1 MAAQA
6 AAAPAP
12 TTRTGGRDTAVT
24 PMRRAVRA
32 GLLGGA
38 VAVYLAAVGMVH
50 RFDEREVITG
60 VLNLGPSFML
70 LVYFVTG
77 YTAVKPQKFRHGA
90 TEPPPMSAG
99 QKLVTGAFAGAI
111 ASGMVAALV
120 LLGSAVDLT
129 SVLVSLT
136 PRLFEILAFG
146 QSEIVGVLIQVAVGT
161 VLAVAGAALLLLSPS
176 SRKPITAALTAMF
189 LVSLAEPLL
198 RVALLGMNIDSSW
211 LYESGGLTIFGAVL
225 VVVVTA
231 AITLYWARKGEGV
244 TTKVQDLPDN
254 QRTAL
259 KIGSFIALL
268 LFLIVLPRILGPF
281 LSEVIGTVGLFVL
294 LGLGLNIVIGYAGLL
309 DLGYVAFFAI
319 GAYSMAIL
327 TSPSAFTGGPLNFW
341 VALPLVVVIATIAG
355 LMIGAP
361 VLRLRGDYLAIVTL
375 GFGEIVR
382 IVVISDAAKPWTG
395 GAQGILT
402 IPAPTIGAFEFDDPQ
417 TLYFLILIC
426 CIGAAFI
433 SSRLQESRIGRA
445 WAAMRED
452 EPVAEA
458 MGISIIKT
466 KLLAFAMGAAI
477 GSFGGIFFAVKIGS
491 VFPHSM
497 NILVSIQVLA
507 LIVLGGMGSIR
518 GVIVGAFVLV
528 GLPELLREFG
538 EFRLH
543 IYGAIL
549 VAIMLL
555 RPEGLLP
562 SARRRLEL
570 HEDELDD
577 IQIGQRPAEDVN
589 DAAPTVVAGQ
599 PKDD

>member
-12 TTRTGGRDTAVT
+12 ATRSGGRDTAVT
-24 PMRRAVRA
+24 PARRALRA

-38 VAVYLAAVGMVH
+38 IVIYLAAVGMVH

-60 VLNLGPSFML
+60 VLNLGPSFVL
-70 LVYFVTG
+70 LAYFVTG
-77 YTAVKPQKFRHGA
+77 YTAVKPQKIRHGA
-90 TEPPPMSAG
+90 TEPAPMGAG
-99 QKLVTGAFAGAI
+99 QKLVTGALAGAI
-111 ASGMVAALV
+111 AGAMVAAL
-120 LLGSAVDLT
+120 LLIASAVDLT
-129 SVLVSLT
+129 SMFVSLT
-136 PRLFEILAFG
+136 GRLIEILAFG
-146 QSEIVGVLIQVAVGT
+146 QAEIVGALMQVLVGA
-161 VLAVAGAALLLLSPS
+161 LLGVAGASLLLLSSS

-198 RVALLGMNIDSSW
+198 RVALLGMNIESGW
-211 LYESGGLTIFGAVL
+211 LYESGGLTLVGAIII
-225 VVVVTA
+225 VVVTA
-231 AITLYWARKGEGV
+231 GFTFYWARKGEYV
-244 TTKVQDLPDN
+244 TTKVQDLPNN

-268 LFLIVLPRILGPF
+268 LFLIVLPRIVGPF

-327 TSPSAFTGGPLNFW
+327 TSPSAFTEGPLNFW
-341 VALPLVVVIATIAG
+341 IALPITVVIATVAG
-355 LMIGAP
+355 IMIGAP

-382 IVVISDAAKPWTG
+382 IVVISNWAKPWTG
-395 GAQGILT
+395 GAQGILS
-402 IPAPTIGAFEFDDPQ
+402 IPPPTIGAFEFDDPQ

-452 EPVAEA
+452 EAVAEA

-466 KLLAFAMGAAI
+466 KLLAFAMGAAL

-528 GLPELLREFG
+528 GLPELLREFV

-570 HEDELDD
+570 HEEELEEL
-577 IQIGQRPAEDVN
+577 QVVTAEEQK
-589 DAAPTVVAGQ
+589 A
-599 PKDD
+599 

>member
-6 AAAPAP
+6 ATATAPP
-12 TTRTGGRDTAVT
+12 STRTGGRDTAVT

-38 VAVYLAAVGMVH
+38 IAIYLAAVGLIH

-60 VLNLGPSFML
+60 VLNLGPSFL
-70 LVYFVTG
+70 LLLYFVTG
-77 YTAVKPQKFRHGA
+77 YTAVKPAKIRHGA
-90 TEPPPMSAG
+90 TQPLATSAG
-99 QKLVTGAFAGAI
+99 TKLLTGAVAGAI
-111 ASGMVAALV
+111 ASAMVA
-120 LLGSAVDLT
+120 LLAFVSSAVDLT
-129 SVLVSLT
+129 SMFVSLT
-136 PRLFEILAFG
+136 SRLIEILTFG
-146 QSEIVGVLIQVAVGT
+146 QTEVVGGLIQIAVGT
-161 VLAVAGAALLLLSPS
+161 GLGVLGAALLLLSPAN
-176 SRKPITAALTAMF
+176 RKPVTTALTAMF

-198 RVALLGMNIDSSW
+198 RVALLGINIDSSW

-225 VVVVTA
+225 IVVVTA
-231 AITLYWARKGEGV
+231 AATLYWARKGEDISERV
-244 TTKVQDLPDN
+244 DNLPKN
-254 QRTAL
+254 QRQAM
-259 KIGSFIALL
+259 KIGAFIALFV
-268 LFLIVLPRILGPF
+268 FLMILPRILGPF

-319 GAYSMAIL
+319 GAYAMAIL
-327 TSPSAFTGGPLNFW
+327 TSPSAFTEGPLSFW
-341 VALPLVVVIATIAG
+341 VALPLVVIISTVAG
-355 LMIGAP
+355 IMIGAP

-382 IVVISDAAKPWTG
+382 IVIISNWAKPWSG
-395 GAQGILT
+395 GAQGILS

-417 TLYFLILIC
+417 SLYYLIIIC
-426 CIGAAFI
+426 CFGAAFI
-433 SSRLQESRIGRA
+433 ASRLQEARIGRA

-452 EPVAEA
+452 EAVAEA

-528 GLPELLREFG
+528 GLPELLREFV

-570 HEDELDD
+570 HEEELEELE
-577 IQIGQRPAEDVN
+577 QLHAEDIG
-589 DAAPTVVAGQ
+589 DAAPTGAKS
-599 PKDD
+599 KDV